1 MKAHSCMSSILLED
15 AMSTFTTFSVVPMPK
30 ASSSDPVIKR
40 RQKLLYQLEQ
50 QRALAVNPRHVI
62 EAKKWVRQDDGSR
75 RLVERQRTVRRWW
88 VMDADGQC
96 YLTIRYGAK
105 ILELEKGK
113 TAILVGEIANLPSI
127 INAVAAAVENGE
139 FDTLAKAAYGSPR
152 FKRKSL

>member
-1 MKAHSCMSSILLED
+1 VSN
-15 AMSTFTTFSVVPMPK
+15 
-30 ASSSDPVIKR
+30 
-40 RQKLLYQLEQ
+40 Y
-50 QRALAVNPRHVI
+50 VNPRHVI

-127 INAVAAAVENGE
+127 IDAVATAVENGE
-139 FDTLAKAAYGSPR
+139 FDAMTKAAYHRAPR
-152 FKRKSL
+152 LKRKQSE